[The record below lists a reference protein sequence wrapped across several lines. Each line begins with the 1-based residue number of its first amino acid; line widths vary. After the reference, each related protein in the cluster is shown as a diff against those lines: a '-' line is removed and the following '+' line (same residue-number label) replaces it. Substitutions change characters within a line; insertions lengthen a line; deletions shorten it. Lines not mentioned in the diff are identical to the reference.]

1 MKEKTDKNPRGSGR
15 NKKFEK
21 PKSKTFKFE
30 GEILDLFTKKYGKKS
45 NQRINELI
53 IKDIQDFN
61 TF

>member
-1 MKEKTDKNPRGSGR
+1 MKPKTEKNPRGSGR
-15 NKKFEK
+15 NKKFEN

-30 GEILDLFTKKYGKKS
+30 EKIIDIFIQLYGKGA